1 MLSRFRCAARH
12 LALLAWALPFALSL
26 HGQGMSIEQVIDLQ
40 AVTAVDL
47 SPDGR
52 QVAYTVTRMRGAD
65 EAPGGAYTEL
75 WVVSAGGGAP
85 PAVVTAPR
93 SASAP
98 RWSPDGRWLAFVA
111 RLEADPQAQVYAV
124 PAAGGDPRPLTRAPA
139 GVAGFAWS
147 PTGDRVA
154 FTALEPEAP
163 ELAQRR
169 QRGYDMI
176 VAGANP
182 RHVRLWTQA
191 VAGGQPVAVTPATQ
205 TVRLFAWMPDGTGFA
220 VQVTDGTT
228 LDDDMMERRLATVP
242 ASGGTPQLLVPTPGK
257 LGAMAWSPEGTR
269 LAFLAATT
277 RNDPLAQSVYL
288 VRRDGTGLTLM
299 TPGLEASVDNVGW
312 LDGQSLWFQGSQ
324 GTRTMLYRMPA
335 AGGAIARIAGGG
347 AEVFTAPSFD
357 ARAQAFVVAASTARH
372 PAEVFRGEVRTEAL
386 TRLTRHNAWLEQVVL
401 GRQET
406 IEWRGPDSLRI
417 EGVLVYPVGYREGVR
432 YPLAVLPHGGP
443 EGVDLDGWTTRSLYP
458 AQLLAGM
465 GYAVLLPNYR
475 ASGGRGVAFSKADH
489 RDLGGKEFDDVIAG
503 IDALAERGIIDPNRV
518 GISGTSYGGFFAGWG
533 ATRHTDRFQAAAFF
547 AGISNWTSFTGTTD
561 IPHEMS
567 LVHWDQYW
575 WDNPGQYWDRSPL
588 AYINQAQTPTL
599 VATGMADERV
609 HPAQAMELH
618 QALRLKGVP
627 TELVLYPRQPHGL
640 RDRAHQLDFMERL
653 ATWFDR
659 YLKGASVVP

>member
-1 MLSRFRCAARH
+1 MPACLRSSLRH
-12 LALLAWALPFALSL
+12 ALLATLVLPLGL
-26 HGQGMSIEQVIDLQ
+26 HAQGGISIEQVMQLQ
-40 AVTAVDL
+40 TVTAAEL

-65 EAPGGAYTEL
+65 EAPGGTYTEL
-75 WVVSAGGGAP
+75 WVMPAAGGAP
-85 PAVVTAPR
+85 RAAITAPR
-93 SASAP
+93 TASAP
-98 RWSPDGRWLAFVA
+98 KWSPDGRWLTFTA
-111 RLEADPQAQVYAV
+111 RLEANPQTQVYAV
-124 PAAGGDPRPLTRAPA
+124 PAGGGDPRPLTNSPT
-139 GVAGFAWS
+139 GVTGFAWS

-154 FTALEPEAP
+154 YTALEPEAP

-169 QRGYDMI
+169 QRGFDM
-176 VAGANP
+176 VVHGEHP
-182 RHVRLWTQA
+182 RHTRLWIQA
-191 VAGGQPVAVTPATQ
+191 VEGGQPAAVTPATM
-205 TVRLFAWMPDGTGFA
+205 TVRAFTWAPDGLSFA

-228 LDDDMMERRLATVP
+228 LDDDMMERRLVTVSAT
-242 ASGGTPQLLVPTPGK
+242 GGALALLVATPGK
-257 LGAMAWSPEGTR
+257 LGGMAWSPDGAH

-277 RNDPLAQSVYL
+277 RNDPIAQSVY
-288 VRRDGTGLTLM
+288 VVQRGGSGLRLLTE
-299 TPGLEASVDNVGW
+299 GLEASVDNVGW
-312 LDGQSLWFQGSQ
+312 MDARTIWFQGSM
-324 GTRTMLYRMPA
+324 GTKTILGRVPA
-335 AGGAIARIAGGG
+335 AGGPVQRIAGGG

-357 ARAQAFVVAASTARH
+357 QRMQAFVVAASTAQH
-372 PAEVFRGEVRTEAL
+372 PAEVFRGDVRSGAL
-386 TRLTRHNAWLEQVVL
+386 TRVTRHNDWLSSVAL

-417 EGVLVYPVGYREGVR
+417 EGVFVYPVGYREGVR
-432 YPLAVLPHGGP
+432 YPLAILPHGGP

-503 IDALAERGIIDPNRV
+503 IDHLAARGIVDADRV
-518 GISGTSYGGFFAGWG
+518 GISGTSYGGFFAGWA
-533 ATRHTDRFQAAAFF
+533 ATRHTQRFKAAAFF

-599 VATGMADERV
+599 VATGGADERV
-609 HPAQAMELH
+609 HPAQAMEFH
-618 QALRLKGVP
+618 QALRMKGVP
-627 TELVLYPRQPHGL
+627 TELVIYPRQPHGL
-640 RDRAHQLDFMERL
+640 RDRAHQVDFMERL
-653 ATWFDR
+653 GRWFDR
-659 YLKGASVVP
+659 YLKGEGMVP